1 MNCYYTRN
9 TFICI
14 LMNGCPLKMHC
25 QMAIPL
31 PSLLSLLSPLMSGC
45 YVPVAE
51 TLLLDHSE
59 VALPALPVTAV
70 MIPHGPGHL
79 LIVHLLRPVGLHPT
93 PRLGKLQRVRY
104 LARVINQTVAK
115 NYI

>member
-9 TFICI
+9 TFIRT
-14 LMNGCPLKMHC
+14 LMNGCPLEMHC

-59 VALPALPVTAV
+59 VALPALPLTAV

-93 PRLGKLQRVRY
+93 PRLGKLNSTCKIIF
-104 LARVINQTVAK
+104 L
-115 NYI
+115 